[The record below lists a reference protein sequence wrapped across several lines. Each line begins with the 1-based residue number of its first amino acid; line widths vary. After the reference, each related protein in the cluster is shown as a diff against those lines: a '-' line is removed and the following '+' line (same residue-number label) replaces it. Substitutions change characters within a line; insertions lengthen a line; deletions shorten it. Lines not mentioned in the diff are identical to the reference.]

1 MRPALAPHVQL
12 LGEMQ
17 GTGFKERQWLL
28 RRHDHFIQLT
38 ELLYRIA
45 ERADGVHTLEE
56 IATEVTEATD
66 WLVSAENVRQ
76 LLQTKLIPLGLI
88 APEVGAVL
96 SQRETG
102 GESRMLSEHR
112 TSSPLRVNMRMKG
125 IKPRH
130 IEPIAKVLQVLH
142 APPVLIP
149 LLIAIAIAHGWVYLM
164 HGITGSLHAAFYTP
178 GLWLAVLAIMIV
190 AGIFHEFG
198 HASALQYGGG
208 KVRGMGVGLY
218 LIYPAFYTDV
228 TDSYRLGRWA
238 RVHTDLGGFY
248 FHLIF
253 ALGLIA
259 LYIASGQ
266 EFLLIPVL
274 LINLNILYQCLPFVR
289 FDGYWALADLT
300 GVSDFF
306 SQIGPFL
313 RSILPRAGQSGGK
326 LPELKSWVKGVFTA
340 YILFTIPVL
349 SLFVLLM
356 VARFP
361 AMLVLTWDSA
371 RIQLGKFSYAQ
382 GSGEVL
388 GMVEPLMQMLVLALM
403 LSVSVY
409 LLYSV
414 SRTLC
419 RTLWH
424 WSKPSPLRRT
434 AGACLLLGVVWLIGL
449 LWTPYLSYGRSPTFA
464 GLQRF
469 EITERAHI
477 QGPVVY
483 PQIPPV
489 GGSHAAV
496 WQNCGFYDRPVANE
510 NAVHSL
516 EHGAVWITYRAD
528 VPPAEVEWLRQLVR
542 HQPYVLVSLFPE
554 APAPVVVSAWGHQLQ
569 LASSQDPRLGQF
581 VRQFRLSTQAPERGG
596 PCTAGIGTPQ
606 R

>member
-17 GTGFKERQWLL
+17 GTGFKEPQWLL